1 MASRPP
7 RIDLHMDDL
16 ERLAERARQ
25 APLSDDDYATLKAA
39 LHTLGYVAQL
49 VEDKAVTIAR
59 LRQILFGASTEK
71 TRDVLARAGVPA
83 APPTDEAPAAADA
96 EPAAGHGRQA
106 HLEHFGGPGFLRPLK
121 LLMFSRTPRR
131 LRVRCSV
138 TCIA

>member
-1 MASRPP
+1 MAQTIPH
-7 RIDLHMDDL
+7 IELHMDDL

-49 VEDKAVTIAR
+49 VENKSVTIAR

-83 APPTDEAPAAADA
+83 ARWSRSQPTRASSTIVSPSGETDRYPK
-96 EPAAGHGRQA
+96 PR
-106 HLEHFGGPGFLRPLK
+106 
-121 LLMFSRTPRR
+121 LLP
-131 LRVRCSV
+131 
-138 TCIA
+138 